1 MVGRALL
8 CPLGTGSHSMRG
20 HLRWVNLRQGSG
32 AAGRALGPVLLAH
45 QGLKADVAAGDG
57 ARHQAGG
64 LGSWGQL
71 KEAFKENVWYFF
83 PGHEKCWSTSFFP
96 LLSKGNA

>member
-1 MVGRALL
+1 MISRALL
-8 CPLGTGSHSMRG
+8 CPLGTGSPSTRG

-32 AAGRALGPVLLAH
+32 AAVGALGPVLLAH

-57 ARHQAGG
+57 ARHRAGG

-71 KEAFKENVWYFF
+71 KEACKENVWFF
-83 PGHEKCWSTSFFP
+83 LPGHEKCWSTSFFP